1 MLFVQKHLSS
11 MFGKV
16 VNMLLNWL
24 PKLGV
29 FHSKSIWISNV
40 VDNMLPG
47 KARKKEPN
55 ELQNC

>member
-1 MLFVQKHLSS
+1 

-24 PKLGV
+24 PKLRV